1 MSLVPDNRLCTV
13 KCCLCGVDI
22 PGSGAS
28 MCNNCIINNTN
39 IAEGIEPEISITY
52 CKQCNSGKGIC
63 RRAGDHVEDDQGNE
77 LVDAHFIWTEPHSH
91 RIIIELELKKEIRN
105 GFSIIGK
112 TRVTFIQVMH
122 LCDECYKLETENTWE
137 AIVKIRQKVD
147 HKRTLL
153 WLEQNLVNTGRHSDS
168 IGVQIVNG
176 GLDFY
181 FAKRI
186 EAQQFVEYIKTQVI
200 VKGSMKLK
208 YQDLKSNIGYF
219 EHQFYIELSPVCK
232 DDLVLLPK
240 GCANQLSLPLVVCNK
255 ISTSLSFIH
264 PSTAKVISVSSLMYS
279 KYPFT
284 TLLVASGLK
293 EFTVL
298 DVVPV
303 NEQYGK
309 NKDDSQKYLL
319 ADIEVI
325 RSDDFGVSDS
335 SCIVR
340 SHLGN
345 ILQAGDLVLGYDMRS
360 TVWNCD
366 ELDKYDPD
374 SIPDVILVKKQRD
387 PDQKKSR
394 KHRNRVKRFK
404 EVNETEVEDIREV
417 EKYEEDR
424 EEFSDSEEQ

>member
-1 MSLVPDNRLCTV
+1 MHVHVLIVV
-13 KCCLCGVDI
+13 
-22 PGSGAS
+22 
-28 MCNNCIINNTN
+28 
-39 IAEGIEPEISITY
+39 
-52 CKQCNSGKGIC
+52 NS
-63 RRAGDHVEDDQGNE
+63 
-77 LVDAHFIWTEPHSH
+77 S
-91 RIIIELELKKEIRN
+91 
-105 GFSIIGK
+105 
-112 TRVTFIQVMH
+112 
-122 LCDECYKLETENTWE
+122 
-137 AIVKIRQKVD
+137 
-147 HKRTLL
+147 
-153 WLEQNLVNTGRHSDS
+153 
-168 IGVQIVNG
+168 
-176 GLDFY
+176 
-181 FAKRI
+181 
-186 EAQQFVEYIKTQVI
+186 

-264 PSTAKVISVSSLMYS
+264 PSTAKVSYSSYTEFEVISVSSLMYS

-366 ELDKYDPD
+366 ELDKYD
-374 SIPDVILVKKQRD
+374 V
-387 PDQKKSR
+387 
-394 KHRNRVKRFK
+394 
-404 EVNETEVEDIREV
+404 
-417 EKYEEDR
+417 
-424 EEFSDSEEQ
+424 